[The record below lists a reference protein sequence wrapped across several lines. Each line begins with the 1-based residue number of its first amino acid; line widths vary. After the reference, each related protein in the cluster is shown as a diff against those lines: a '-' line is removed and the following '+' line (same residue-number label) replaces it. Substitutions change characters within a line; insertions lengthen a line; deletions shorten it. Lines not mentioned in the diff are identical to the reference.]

1 MLLEHVGANRLRA
14 EIPGDKGKWALV
26 GVMDVGA
33 GRHPVDVDAAAR
45 PGVDPPEQ
53 VWVQSCVVD
62 GWISGDGV

>member
-1 MLLEHVGANRLRA
+1 MLLEHVGADRLRA

-33 GRHPVDVDAAAR
+33 GRHPVDVDAVAR

-53 VWVQSCVVD
+53 VRDQSSVMD
-62 GWISGDGV
+62 GWLPGDGV